1 MAISLASLRRGGDTR
16 PPRFL
21 ICGVAGV
28 GKTKLAADAPNPIF
42 LQTEDGLGRIDAATF
57 GLLRN
62 FDAVMEA
69 LGSRRL
75 PLPLRRRPSRP
86 LWCWWSLISPRGF
99 FGPGRELGHC
109 TGRARCLRAWARLVL
124 SVKLRKQWNCAR
136 CG

>member
-16 PPRFL
+16 PPRLL
-21 ICGVAGV
+21 IYGVAGV

-69 LGSRRL
+69 LGSLYSEAHEFHSRNCIAAHRR
-75 PLPLRRRPSRP
+75 
-86 LWCWWSLISPRGF
+86 WCKNMSMQCFSP
-99 FGPGRELGHC
+99 
-109 TGRARCLRAWARLVL
+109 TTASAR
-124 SVKLRKQWNCAR
+124 
-136 CG
+136 